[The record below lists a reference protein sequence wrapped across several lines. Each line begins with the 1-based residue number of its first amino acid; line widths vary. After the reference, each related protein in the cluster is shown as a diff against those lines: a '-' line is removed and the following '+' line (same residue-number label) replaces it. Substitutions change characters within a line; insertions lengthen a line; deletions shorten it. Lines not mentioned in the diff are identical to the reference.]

1 MGALVRGRQANRF
14 RAIIKHAFDG
24 DIGIDPARL
33 EAVISGYDEG
43 GGITNEKGEEVSEL
57 DDALSRLS
65 PEEMEKLKK
74 FTSSIRDGTH
84 VGIPQMLAV
93 AEDADELPSGY
104 EPGAKGFHESL
115 LHLLCDILGD
125 LP

>member
-14 RAIIKHAFDG
+14 RAIIKDAMDG
-24 DIGIDPARL
+24 DIGIYPPRL
-33 EAVISGYDEG
+33 EAVIDGYDEG
-43 GGITNEKGEEVSEL
+43 GGIINEKGEEVSEL
-57 DDALSRLS
+57 DVALSRLS

-84 VGIPQMLAV
+84 VGIPHMLAV
-93 AEDADELPSGY
+93 AEAAEELPSGY
-104 EPGAKGFHESL
+104 EPGAKDFHGSL
-115 LHLLCDILGD
+115 LHLLCDILDD